1 MIDLAHE
8 LDVYDLSILKEQLGK
23 LQMVGRFGYNREM
36 EEFVDIMNGFR
47 IVQNMA
53 EYVEKI
59 LQETQASKGNPAL
72 DNSKDQFYVFK
83 DNEEIVNAAEN
94 EVDIQKLKNMQKLKI
109 IGKPLLG
116 EK

>member
-36 EEFVDIMNGFR
+36 EEFVDIMKGFR

-53 EYVEKI
+53 EYVVEKIGKLEKI
-59 LQETQASKGNPAL
+59 LKETQASKGNPAP
-72 DNSKDQFYVFK
+72 DNSKDQLSVFK
-83 DNEEIVNAAEN
+83 DNEEIVNVAEN
-94 EVDIQKLKNMQKLKI
+94 EVDI
-109 IGKPLLG
+109 
-116 EK
+116 